1 MNKRNKI
8 ISDNLALD
16 TYRKLNYACAC
27 EDCTHFD
34 ALTETCTFGYPTTD
48 HLKRN
53 QLNQI
58 ETSGTIAFCRAI
70 EID

>member
-1 MNKRNKI
+1 MKNKI
-8 ISDNLALD
+8 ISDKLTLGD
-16 TYRKLNYACAC
+16 YRHLNYACAC

-34 ALTETCTFGYPTTD
+34 ALTENCTFGYPTSD

-53 QLNQI
+53 QLKQI
-58 ETSGTIAFCRAI
+58 EDSETIAFCRAI